1 MEQCSSE
8 ATARYKEGLPPSL
21 TGRAE
26 EGLGQGGSFVDLTGG
41 FGVDFSYMSRGFQR
55 RVYVERDEGLCKI
68 ARENFRRLGLEAEV
82 VCGDGVEYLRQ
93 MERVD
98 VIFLD
103 PARRDSHGQR
113 TYAVSDCT
121 PDVTAIQGLLREKA
135 RRVII
140 KLSPMLD
147 WRQVTRELEGVTE
160 VHIVATGGECKE
172 LVVVMEAEGDGGCD
186 RVATYT
192 TPQVVCAGLR
202 VICADLEGDCWV
214 VPERTEAGLLR
225 RYASPEAGMV
235 LHVPNAAVM
244 KAGCFDEL
252 AAAFGVMPVAANS
265 HLFVAS
271 EAMEGF
277 PGRSFHIEAVTTMNK
292 KELRRTLAGIR
303 QANISVRN
311 FPLTADELRKRLK
324 IKDGGEC
331 FLFATTTAGGQHIVV
346 VARR

>member
-1 MEQCSSE
+1 MFYLDNARKSLFFFALSSLNRISGWRRRYFRSTMQRKTDFFFVLSSLNRIFAGENKVTRNKASHMVLSPELLDFMRRHADDDVRTLALHCTAEELGGASVAFALDQIRGRQMARRKLPTWAATEGVIFPPHLAMEQCSSE

-55 RVYVERDEGLCKI
+55 RVYVERDEGLCEI

-214 VPERTEAGLLR
+214 VP
-225 RYASPEAGMV
+225 
-235 LHVPNAAVM
+235 
-244 KAGCFDEL
+244 
-252 AAAFGVMPVAANS
+252 
-265 HLFVAS
+265 
-271 EAMEGF
+271 
-277 PGRSFHIEAVTTMNK
+277 
-292 KELRRTLAGIR
+292 
-303 QANISVRN
+303 
-311 FPLTADELRKRLK
+311 
-324 IKDGGEC
+324 
-331 FLFATTTAGGQHIVV
+331 
-346 VARR
+346 